1 MDLWKVYGELLKVNC
16 LEEEKV
22 IFKDKATAI
31 KAINSYIEFL
41 IKKRITLKMATLY
54 RKYKVA
60 INCTVYDRV
69 QFNNDG
75 LVLLL

>member
-1 MDLWKVYGELLKVNC
+1 MGLWKVYGELLKVNC

-31 KAINSYIEFL
+31 KAINSYIEFFNQE
-41 IKKRITLKMATLY
+41 RITLKWLPLY

-60 INCTVYDRV
+60 INICFSLST
-69 QFNNDG
+69 
-75 LVLLL
+75 